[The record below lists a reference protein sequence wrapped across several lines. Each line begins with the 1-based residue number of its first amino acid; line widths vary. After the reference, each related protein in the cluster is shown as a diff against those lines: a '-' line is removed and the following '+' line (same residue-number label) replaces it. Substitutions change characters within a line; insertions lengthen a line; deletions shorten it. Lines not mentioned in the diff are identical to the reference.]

1 MNNWFLSY
9 LTHVYI
15 VQDYGVVMGR
25 GGVYLNCFRMQPP
38 MCLNKD
44 DADYVVAVMDR
55 VSKIQGNIV

>member
-1 MNNWFLSY
+1 
-9 LTHVYI
+9 
-15 VQDYGVVMGR
+15 MGR

-55 VSKIQGNIV
+55 VSRIQGNIA